1 MFHIYALKTAAKLF
15 PQNEQ
20 FNDAVNDLFGH
31 LKREYEKNFDDIA
44 LRMGNMI
51 LALSMLEV
59 IWRLSW

>member
-1 MFHIYALKTAAKLF
+1 
-15 PQNEQ
+15 
-20 FNDAVNDLFGH
+20 